1 MFVLSSMAVLSFLGD
16 LHYST
21 NKLAVR
27 VTVLT
32 KWSTIT
38 ATMFRK
44 TAMVLGD
51 QKGSTIE
58 ATLYEELDNNA
69 ITMDEGDYFEIQN
82 FKVTHASGLTRLT
95 KNRFHI
101 KLTSSSLITRIQPLP
116 YCNYYCFANFLN
128 VNRGLAHP
136 KYSID
141 LYGALVG
148 VGDLEIYAEEGV
160 DGIPYGL
167 NHRMQFTLINIE
179 FVQVRCVAYGSIAL
193 QLNHYWNSTVAT
205 VVLCVLNFWRI
216 EWGEG
221 HLNHVSSYEGLSKL
235 LFEPEIPE
243 IQAFRMRY
251 NLFIHAFFLTD
262 DSKLRSLKTLEKIRI
277 ILRLEVAESV
287 TDSVIFYF
295 VLHFR

>member
-1 MFVLSSMAVLSFLGD
+1 MAVLSFLGD

-262 DSKLRSLKTLEKIRI
+262 
-277 ILRLEVAESV
+277 VC
-287 TDSVIFYF
+287 Y
-295 VLHFR
+295 

>member
-1 MFVLSSMAVLSFLGD
+1 MTVLSFLGD

-51 QKGSTIE
+51 QEGSTIE

-69 ITMDEGDYFEIQN
+69 ITMDEGDCFEIQN
-82 FKVTHASGLTRLT
+82 FKVIHASGNLEIYAEEGVDGIPYGLNHRMQFT
-95 KNRFHI
+95 
-101 KLTSSSLITRIQPLP
+101 LINIEKTAMVLGDQEGSTIEATLYEELDNNAITMDEGDCFEIQ
-116 YCNYYCFANFLN
+116 NFKVIHASGN
-128 VNRGLAHP
+128 
-136 KYSID
+136 
-141 LYGALVG
+141 
-148 VGDLEIYAEEGV
+148 LEIYAEEGV

-179 FVQVRCVAYGSIAL
+179 FVQVRCVAYGNIAL
-193 QLNHYWNSTVAT
+193 QLYHYWNSTVAT

-243 IQAFRMRY
+243 IQAFRMRIS
-251 NLFIHAFFLTD
+251 N
-262 DSKLRSLKTLEKIRI
+262 
-277 ILRLEVAESV
+277 
-287 TDSVIFYF
+287 
-295 VLHFR
+295 